1 MNRFITYLI
10 FLFVVVSAVAQ
21 VNVSGIVVDKESNE
35 PLTGA
40 SVIVKGAD
48 GKIKKYATSKG
59 NGGFAMSLPSMAG
72 CRLEVSMMSFA
83 KKTIPLDSVS
93 FPLTVQLEPGTT
105 LLKEVTVKA
114 DRIREQG
121 DTITYNVGSFA
132 QQQDRSIGDVLK
144 RMPGIDV
151 ANNGKIQYQGE
162 YINKFYIEGS
172 DLLGGKYGIATNG
185 ISHEDVGAV
194 EVMENHQPMQ
204 VLSGI
209 SFSDKAAINLKLK
222 NKAKATWSFH
232 GDAGGGYSWQPDGAI
247 WDGELFAMAVM
258 PNFQNITTI
267 KTNNIGEDLSAQ
279 ATDFF
284 ASRRGTDLSRYVGV
298 SLPGVPNLSRKRTLF
313 NRSALVS
320 TNALWKLG
328 RGEVKA
334 QIDYSFN
341 RVTAE
346 AANVT
351 TYFLDGLGGRDMSRP
366 YGDGGNR
373 VIVEDRNGVDR
384 SHSLS
389 GKFIYELNQKTAFIN
404 NTLKT
409 NIDWDD
415 VRLGVTGSLPNDQTA
430 SLPDYYV
437 GNDFKLI
444 KRFNGKH
451 LVTFISKNEWESL
464 PQTLSVSM
472 NEAFM
477 RQHVKDHAFYTNE
490 SAAYAFSV
498 KGITISLEGGVK
510 GYFRTLNTELP
521 DMPEEIPGETVNV
534 LNTNYL
540 TVYATPKFEY
550 WVKRVNFSL
559 SAPVSFAHYTFD
571 KAIANRSE
579 VYFSPSLSMNWK
591 PNNRFSMSVSGGTGR
606 SPMDLNMIQPGY
618 VMTNYR
624 SFRRGVDDFYNS
636 SSQRV
641 SGSLSYKHTRRGIFA
656 NARVMQSWS
665 HRPYTLAQQLYGD
678 YVVYSYTD
686 AESDGQMLMAS
697 GNIGKTLDFMRGS
710 ANITGLFSR
719 NESHL
724 ISENTNVNSVGTS
737 WSVGAKINGAPL
749 RWFSFDY
756 RFEWASSRMSMND
769 INASWL
775 GNMENELLL
784 NIMPHKKWEWHIS
797 GEHYRNELT
806 ADQFKNVFLLDTKVI
821 YKLNKRLELSAS
833 LSNIFNQRTYNYTT
847 YNQLTSFE
855 SQRWLRGREL
865 LISISLRK

>member
-1 MNRFITYLI
+1 LSRFITYLLC
-10 FLFVVVSAVAQ
+10 LFVTAIAVAQ
-21 VNVSGIVVDKESNE
+21 VNVSGTVVDKDSNE

-59 NGGFAMSLPSMAG
+59 DGGFAMSLPSVAG

-83 KKTIPLDSVS
+83 KQSIPLDSVS
-93 FPLTVQLEPGTT
+93 FPITVQLEPGTT

-114 DRIREQG
+114 DRIHEQG

-144 RMPGIDV
+144 RMPGINV
-151 ANNGKIQYQGE
+151 EQSGKIQYQGE
-162 YINKFYIEGS
+162 DINKFYIEGS

-258 PNFQNITTI
+258 PNFQNITTF

-328 RGEVKA
+328 RGEFKT

-341 RVTAE
+341 RITAE

-351 TYFLDGLGGRDMSRP
+351 TYFLND
-366 YGDGGNR
+366 GNR
-373 VIVEDRNGVDR
+373 VVTEDRNGVDR

-415 VRLGVTGSLPNDQTA
+415 VRLGVTGSLSNNQTA

-464 PQTLSVSM
+464 PQTLSVSI
-472 NEAFM
+472 NDGFM

-498 KGITISLEGGVK
+498 KCITISLEGGVK
-510 GYFRTLNTELP
+510 GYVRTMRSELL
-521 DMPEEIPGETVNV
+521 DMPEEIPGETTNV
-534 LNTNYL
+534 LNTNYF

-550 WVKRVNFSL
+550 WVRRVNFTL
-559 SAPVSFAHYTFD
+559 NAPVSFAHYTFD
-571 KAIANRSE
+571 KALANRSE

-591 PNNRFSMSVSGGTGR
+591 PNNRFEMSVSGGTGR

-624 SFRRGVDDFYNS
+624 SFRRGIDDFYNS

-641 SGSLSYKHTRRGIFA
+641 SGRLSYKHTRRGIFA
-656 NARVMQSWS
+656 NAMVMQSWS

-710 ANITGLFSR
+710 ANINGSFSR

-756 RFEWASSRMSMND
+756 RFEWASSRMSMNGT
-769 INASWL
+769 NASWL

-784 NIMPHKKWEWHIS
+784 NIMPHRKWEWHIS

-821 YKLNKRLELSAS
+821 FKLNKRLELSAS

>member
-1 MNRFITYLI
+1 MKKLMLHLLCLLATANAI
-10 FLFVVVSAVAQ
+10 AQ
-21 VNVSGIVVDKESNE
+21 TDVTGMVVDKESNE
-35 PLTGA
+35 PITGA

-48 GKIKKYATSKG
+48 GKIKKYTTSKSD
-59 NGGFAMSLPSMAG
+59 GGFTMSLPSVAG

-83 KKTIPLDSVS
+83 KKPLFLDSVS
-93 FPLTVQLEPGTT
+93 FPLTVRLEPGST

-144 RMPGIDV
+144 RMPGINV
-151 ANNGKIQYQGE
+151 ESSGKIQYQGE
-162 YINKFYIEGS
+162 DINKFYIEGS

-222 NKAKATWSFH
+222 NKAKATWTFH
-232 GDAGGGYSWQPDGAI
+232 GDAGGGYSWQPEGAI

-258 PNFQNITTI
+258 SNFQNITTF

-284 ASRRGTDLSRYVGV
+284 AARRGTDLHRYVGV

-320 TNALWKLG
+320 TNSLWKLG
-328 RGEVKA
+328 RGEFKT

-341 RVTAE
+341 RVKAA
-346 AANVT
+346 AANIT
-351 TYFLDGLGGRDMSRP
+351 TYYLNE
-366 YGDGGNR
+366 GNR
-373 VIVEDRNGVDR
+373 VVTEDRNGVDR

-389 GKFIYELNQKTAFIN
+389 GKLIYELNQKTAFIN

-415 VRLGVTGSLPNDQTA
+415 ISLSVSGSLSNNQTA
-430 SLPDYYV
+430 SLPDYYA

-444 KRFNGKH
+444 KRFNGRH
-451 LVTFISKNEWESL
+451 LITFISKNEWESL

-472 NEAFM
+472 NDGFM
-477 RQHVKDHAFYTNE
+477 RQQVKDHAFYTNE
-490 SAAYAFSV
+490 SATYAFSI
-498 KGITISLEGGVK
+498 KGITISLEGGVN
-510 GYFRTLNTELP
+510 GYLRSLNTGLP
-521 DMPEEIPGETVNV
+521 DMLEEIPGVIDGVASLDEETTNM

-550 WVKRVNFSL
+550 WVRRVNFSL
-559 SAPVSFAHYTFD
+559 NAPVSFAHYTFD
-571 KAIANRSE
+571 KALANRSE

-591 PNNRFSMSVSGGTGR
+591 PNNRFSMAVRGGTGR
-606 SPMDLNMIQPGY
+606 SPMNLNLIQPGY

-636 SSQRV
+636 TSQNV
-641 SGSLSYKHTRRGIFA
+641 SVNLSYKHTRRGMFA
-656 NARVMQSWS
+656 NVFAMQSWS
-665 HRPYTLAQQLYGD
+665 HNPYTLAQQLYGD
-678 YVVYSYTD
+678 YVVYSYTS
-686 AESDGQMLMAS
+686 AKSDGKMLMAS

-710 ANITGLFSR
+710 ANINGSFSR
-719 NESHL
+719 NESYL
-724 ISENTNVNSVGTS
+724 ISENNSVNSVGTS
-737 WSVGAKINGAPL
+737 WSAGAKINGALL
-749 RWFSFDY
+749 RWLSFDY
-756 RFEWASSRMSMND
+756 RFDFSSSRLAMNGS
-769 INASWL
+769 NASWL
-775 GNMENELLL
+775 GSMENEFLL

-797 GEHYRNELT
+797 GEYYRNELST
-806 ADQFKNVFLLDTKVI
+806 DNFKNVFLLDTKLI
-821 YKLNKRLELSAS
+821 FKLSKRLELSSS
-833 LSNIFNQRTYNYTT
+833 LSNIFNQRTYNYIT

-865 LISISLRK
+865 LISISLSK

>member
-1 MNRFITYLI
+1 MNRLLAYMLFLI
-10 FLFVVVSAVAQ
+10 VAVSAVAQ
-21 VNVSGIVVDKESNE
+21 VNVSGTVVDKDSNE

-59 NGGFAMSLPSMAG
+59 DGGFAMSLPSVAG

-93 FPLTVQLEPGTT
+93 FPLTVLLEPGTT

-144 RMPGIDV
+144 RMPGINV
-151 ANNGKIQYQGE
+151 EQSGKIQYQGE
-162 YINKFYIEGS
+162 DINKFYIEGS

-258 PNFQNITTI
+258 PNFQNITTL

-284 ASRRGTDLSRYVGV
+284 ASRRGTDLSRYVGL

-328 RGEVKA
+328 RGEFKT

-341 RVTAE
+341 RITAE

-351 TYFLDGLGGRDMSRP
+351 TYFLND
-366 YGDGGNR
+366 GNR
-373 VIVEDRNGVDR
+373 VVIEDRNGVDR
-384 SHSLS
+384 THSLS

-415 VRLGVTGSLPNDQTA
+415 VQLGVTGSLPNDQTA

-437 GNDFKLI
+437 GNDFKII

-464 PQTLSVSM
+464 PQTLSVSI
-472 NEAFM
+472 NDGTM
-477 RQHVKDHAFYTNE
+477 RQHVKDHAFYTHE

-510 GYFRTLNTELP
+510 GYFRSLNTELP
-521 DMPEEIPGETVNV
+521 DMPEEIPGETTNV
-534 LNTNYL
+534 LNTNYF

-550 WVKRVNFSL
+550 WVKRVNFTL
-559 SAPVSFAHYTFD
+559 NAPVSFAHYTFD
-571 KAIANRSE
+571 KALANRSE
-579 VYFSPSLSMNWK
+579 AYFSPSLSMNWK
-591 PNNRFSMSVSGGTGR
+591 PNNRFEMSVSGGTGR

-624 SFRRGVDDFYNS
+624 SFQRGVDDFYNS

-641 SGSLSYKHTRRGIFA
+641 SGRLSYKHTRRGLFA
-656 NARVMQSWS
+656 NAFVMQSWS
-665 HRPYTLAQQLYGD
+665 HNPYTLAQQLYGD
-678 YVVYSYTD
+678 YVVYSYTS
-686 AESDGQMLMAS
+686 AKSDGQMLMAS

-710 ANITGLFSR
+710 ANINGSFSR

-724 ISENTNVNSVGTS
+724 VSENSSVNSVGTS
-737 WSVGAKINGAPL
+737 WSAGAKINGSPL
-749 RWFSFDY
+749 RWLSFDY
-756 RFEWASSRMSMND
+756 RFEWASSRMSMNG

-775 GNMENELLL
+775 CNMENELLL
-784 NIMPHKKWEWHIS
+784 NIMPHRKWEWHIS

-806 ADQFKNVFLLDTKVI
+806 SDQFKNVFLLDTKLI

-833 LSNIFNQRTYNYTT
+833 LNNIFNQRTYNYTT

-855 SQRWLRGREL
+855 SQRRLRGREL